1 MKTLFATIV
10 ATVMWLI
17 PGAASA
23 CPCCDHDHH
32 SGRAALPATAS
43 AASAQLAPGEARVTI
58 PVVGMH
64 CGHCASR
71 VEAALARVEGVR
83 LVDARLDPGEAVVVY
98 DKSKVE
104 ASRLVE
110 AIDALGFKAGTPAR
124 P

>member
-1 MKTLFATIV
+1 MKTLLATIV
-10 ATVMWLI
+10 ATVMLLI

-23 CPCCDHDHH
+23 CPCCDYHHH
-32 SGRAALPATAS
+32 SDRAAPAATVS

-71 VEAALARVEGVR
+71 VEAALAHVEGVR
-83 LVDARLDPGEAVVVY
+83 LVDANLDPGEAVVVY

-104 ASRLVE
+104 ASKLAE
-110 AIDALGFKAGTPAR
+110 AINALGFKAGTPAR